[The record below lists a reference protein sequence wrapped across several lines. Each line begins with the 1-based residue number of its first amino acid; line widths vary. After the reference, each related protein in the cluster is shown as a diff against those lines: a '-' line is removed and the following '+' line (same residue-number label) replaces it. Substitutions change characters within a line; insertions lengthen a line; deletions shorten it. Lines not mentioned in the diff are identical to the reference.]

1 MILVCAGPWTKTLPF
16 GIVVAGKND
25 KKAPNTSK
33 MGCGGSKGARHL
45 PIRLGL
51 EGEGV
56 TIRLVDIQA
65 VPDVDAHNLLGA
77 S

>member
-1 MILVCAGPWTKTLPF
+1 MSCE
-16 GIVVAGKND
+16 
-25 KKAPNTSK
+25 

-51 EGEGV
+51 EREGV
-56 TIRLVDIQA
+56 TIRLVDIKG
-65 VPDVDAHNLLGA
+65 VPDVDARDLLGT